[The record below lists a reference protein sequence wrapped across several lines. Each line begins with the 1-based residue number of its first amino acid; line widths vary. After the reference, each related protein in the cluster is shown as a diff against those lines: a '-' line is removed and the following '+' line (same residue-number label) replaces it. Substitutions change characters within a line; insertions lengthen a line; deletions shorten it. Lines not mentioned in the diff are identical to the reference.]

1 MPLNE
6 FQVYFKCF
14 CVALFLFSFALL
26 SGFHGSVDIHFT
38 FLWPFLYNCL
48 IGFGS
53 VYGWTNTN

>member
-38 FLWPFLYNCL
+38 FLYNCL